1 LEALFQH
8 LVRLLHEVGLAI
20 VFAVTFTETAFFIG
34 LLIPAEATILVAAF
48 LSARGYFS
56 VVNVFLVT
64 FFGGLLGDQAGY
76 LLGRYGG
83 GGLIARKGRIAEIW
97 RRNEPRVA
105 HLFTRHASLSVSL
118 ARFISFVRTVMPWF
132 AGMTKLPYGRFLV
145 YDIIGVLGWAAL
157 SVGLGYAAEESWE
170 AAAHI
175 LGRTSAILLGVIVLI
190 GLFALIRARRRQK
203 SLEAAALRTV
213 LRVAL
218 TGNIASGKSSVAEA
232 WRSLGASVI
241 DADVLARRAVEPG
254 TPGHAA
260 VLHAFGEEVV
270 SNDGTVDR
278 ARLRQRVFAEPE
290 ERAKLEAILHPEIAK
305 LRDLE
310 EHSLLLGGASII
322 VSDIP
327 LLFETGLDDQF
338 DVVVHV
344 HSSAATRERR
354 LVELRGMAP
363 EQARAIMA
371 AQLPSEEKRER
382 SHIVIDNEGTL
393 EELHERAGQVWEELK
408 AWPHSA

>member
-1 LEALFQH
+1 MEALFQT

-34 LLIPAEATILVAAF
+34 LLIPAEATVLVAAF
-48 LSARGYFS
+48 LAAGGYFS

-76 LLGRYGG
+76 LLGRFGG

-132 AGMTKLPYGRFLV
+132 AGMTKLPYGRFLL
-145 YDIIGVLGWAAL
+145 YDIIGVIGWAAL

-170 AAAHI
+170 AAADTMGRTTAII
-175 LGRTSAILLGVIVLI
+175 LGFLLLLGLF
-190 GLFALIRARRRQK
+190 GLLRSRRRQK
-203 SLEAAALRTV
+203 ALEEAALRTV

-218 TGNIASGKSSVAEA
+218 TGNIASGKSTVGDV

-241 DADVLARRAVEPG
+241 DSDVLARRAVEPG
-254 TPGHAA
+254 TPGHEA
-260 VLHAFGEEVV
+260 VAHAFGEEVV
-270 SNDGTVDR
+270 AGDGTIDR
-278 ARLRQRVFAEPE
+278 AWLRARVFGAPD
-290 ERAKLEAILHPEIAK
+290 ERARLEAILHPEIAR
-305 LRDLE
+305 LRDQE
-310 EHSLLLGGASII
+310 EHNLLLSGAHII

-338 DVVVHV
+338 DVVVLV
-344 HSSAATRERR
+344 HSAEAAREKR
-354 LVELRGMAP
+354 LTELRGLSA
-363 EQARAIMA
+363 EQAHAMMA
-371 AQLPSEEKRER
+371 AQIPSEEKRAR
-382 SHIVIDNEGTL
+382 SHIVIENEGTL
-393 EELHERAGQVWEELK
+393 EQLGERATQVWEELQ
-408 AWPHSA
+408 AWPPSA